1 MDSARRGFRAEC
13 VTAKIHTK
21 KSRIAAA
28 FKGGIRR
35 LFSPLQALAILL
47 VLRLLVISLLQTLA
61 ILLALRLLMI
71 SLLQALAILLAL
83 QLLMT
88 PMARMPL
95 MTQMMSVRS
104 PAAGSSRRYARSSS
118 LLQPQGVQ

>member
-1 MDSARRGFRAEC
+1 MIEWTARGAGSGQSVLQRKFRR
-13 VTAKIHTK
+13 K
-21 KSRIAAA
+21 KAASLRLLR
-28 FKGGIRR
+28 GGIRR

-47 VLRLLVISLLQTLA
+47 VLRLLVISLLQALA
-61 ILLALRLLMI
+61 ILLALR
-71 SLLQALAILLAL
+71 
-83 QLLMT
+83 LLMT